1 MAYTDWQPNPPPP
14 SHSAPRP
21 MDSSGLISSTTPRFG
36 KIPLPNRHGSGG
48 GGTYH
53 RRSFSETFALLP
65 DGIAHDLEPD
75 FDLPDMDFFSLSEE
89 GGGKGIE
96 AEASTPDPPA
106 TVGRPVPGAH
116 LRSLSVDAAFFEGVL
131 FQAMDEVGGEAERR
145 GGHQRSG
152 SMDGANSPF
161 VGGSEFPQP
170 EFANKAMPADKLAE
184 LALIDPKRAKKYTFL
199 LTSFALFYNDRA
211 AYLFIYS
218 KKKKNE
224 K

>member
-14 SHSAPRP
+14 SHSALRP
-21 MDSSGLISSTTPRFG
+21 MDSFGLLSPTTPRFG
-36 KIPLPNRHGSGG
+36 KIPLPNRCGSG
-48 GGTYH
+48 TCH

-65 DGIAHDLEPD
+65 DSIAHDPEPD
-75 FDLPDMDFFSLSEE
+75 FDLPDIDFSSLSGE

-96 AEASTPDPPA
+96 AEASRPDPPT
-106 TVGRPVPGAH
+106 TVARPGPGAH

-131 FQAMDEVGGEAERR
+131 FQAMDEVGGEEERR

-161 VGGSEFPQP
+161 VGGSEFPQS
-170 EFANKAMPADKLAE
+170 EFAKKAMPADKLAE

-199 LTSFALFYNDRA
+199 LTTFALFCNDCA
-211 AYLFIYS
+211 AYLFIYFQ
-218 KKKKNE
+218 KKNE